1 MIEIGLG
8 EKEKIIGNSECK
20 QLLWGLPGNG
30 MEIIRSIGE
39 LLFYFSMLFTKGEI
53 TLCLCADNPL
63 KSNILLH
70 RKEEMLEQYLE

>member
-39 LLFYFSMLFTKGEI
+39 LLLYFSMLFTKGEI
-53 TLCLCADNPL
+53 TLCLL
-63 KSNILLH
+63 RIH
-70 RKEEMLEQYLE
+70 